1 MPPVDLL
8 SLLLPALLVTTGGLA
23 ALGTEPFI
31 ANADKHRWLPWIAA
45 LSLFAALVAQIGL
58 LHAGAYGQLDHI
70 FAIDPARAWLCA
82 AVIGSTLIAL
92 AGLQQSL
99 ARDHYTGGEPYALML
114 FSAVG
119 ALLMVMANDT
129 LALFVGLEIASIS
142 VYALVGLRRDRK
154 ESNEA
159 LFKYFVMGA
168 VFSAVFLYG
177 AALTYGAT
185 GSTHF
190 GTPVL
195 AGRDS
200 LMHLGQLL
208 IIVGLLFKVGAVP
221 FHFWSPDAYTGA
233 PAAITGY
240 MGAVIKIG
248 GFTALGAVWLNLIN
262 VIGGDAQAGTVLAL
276 DASIQI
282 KPLALGGWMHQF
294 TLIFIFVGILSVL
307 LGNFSA
313 LKQTSARRL
322 IAFSSVAHAG
332 YMLLAFALPGQDE
345 AYQLGGLWFY
355 LVGYGL
361 ATAGT
366 MSAIAA
372 MAGPQDANDSLT
384 GLAGQGR
391 ASPLNGLVLTVFIA
405 SFAGIPPT
413 AGFLGKFLIFGDLVG
428 KGYVAV
434 AIAAMILAVVGAAYY
449 LRLLIWVWAV
459 PAKEPARTGP
469 TAMGAW
475 ALSAAA
481 IAVVVLVGFPGG
493 VYHPERA
500 VADAPAPAPMVSILN
515 PVAAAPVVTP
525 APMVTPA
532 VATPAPS
539 TP

>member
-1 MPPVDLL
+1 MPPADLL
-8 SLLLPALLVTTGGLA
+8 SLLLPVLLVTTGALA
-23 ALGTEPFI
+23 TLGTEPFI
-31 ANADKHRWLPWIAA
+31 ANQDKHRWLPWMAA
-45 LSLFAALVAQIGL
+45 VALFAALIAQAGL
-58 LHAGAYGQLDHI
+58 LHAGAFGHLHQIYAMD
-70 FAIDPARAWLCA
+70 AARAWLCA
-82 AVIGSTLIAL
+82 AVIGSTLVAL

-99 ARDHYTGGEPYALML
+99 ARDQYAGGEPYPLML
-114 FSAVG
+114 FAAVG
-119 ALLMVMANDT
+119 AMLMVMANDT
-129 LALFVGLEIASIS
+129 LALFVGLEIASLS
-142 VYALVGLRRDRK
+142 VYALVGLRRNRR
-154 ESNEA
+154 ESNEG

-190 GTPVL
+190 GAPL
-195 AGRDS
+195 IQGREN
-200 LMHLGQLL
+200 LLHLGQLL
-208 IIVGLLFKVGAVP
+208 IIIGLLFKVGAVP

-233 PAAITGY
+233 PAAVTGF

-248 GFTALGAVWLNLIN
+248 GFAALGAVWLNLIT
-262 VIGGDAQAGTVLAL
+262 VTGGQATPDAVLAL
-276 DASIQI
+276 DAPVIASAG
-282 KPLALGGWMHQF
+282 ALNPWMHQF
-294 TLIFIFVGILSVL
+294 SLVFIFLGVLSVL

-322 IAFSSVAHAG
+322 VAFSSVAHAG
-332 YMLLAFALPGQDE
+332 YMLLAFAMPLEDE
-345 AYQLGGLWFY
+345 KVQLGGLWFY

-372 MAGPQDANDSLT
+372 MSGPQDANDNLA

-391 ASPLNGLVLTVFIA
+391 AAPLYGLVLTVFLA

-428 KGYVAV
+428 KGHWQVAV
-434 AIAAMILAVVGAAYY
+434 AAMVLAVVGAAYY
-449 LRLLIWVWAV
+449 LRLLVAVWAV

-481 IAVVVLVGFPGG
+481 VAVVVLTGFPGG
-493 VYHPERA
+493 VYHPTHGQIA
-500 VADAPAPAPMVSILN
+500 AAPAPAVVAPVQG
-515 PVAAAPVVTP
+515 PVAVVAPAPVVP
-525 APMVTPA
+525 A
-532 VATPAPS
+532 AP
-539 TP
+539 